1 MSNSNIRILIKAFT
15 WLIADTNTNTSGGT
29 ESCFYSMAGEWPF
42 SRSLDG
48 DHEKAS
54 ACGLPGFNLKVT
66 I

>member
-29 ESCFYSMAGEWPF
+29 ESCFYSVPDELPV

-48 DHEKAS
+48 GYEKAS
-54 ACGLPGFNLKVT
+54 VFGLPGFNLEVAT
-66 I
+66 